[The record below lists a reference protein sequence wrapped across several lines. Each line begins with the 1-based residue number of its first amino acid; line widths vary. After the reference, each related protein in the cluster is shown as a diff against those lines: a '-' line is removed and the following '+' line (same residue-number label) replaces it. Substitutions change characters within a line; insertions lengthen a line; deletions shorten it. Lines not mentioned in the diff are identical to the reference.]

1 ATPRSRRMVARCSTG
16 RRQRGTAS
24 PRPATAGTR
33 RRPAGGRGGRAR
45 PTSTMGT
52 AGAARLVLRRA
63 PAGQP
68 RRQLRQGAR
77 QGQGQVGR
85 RQRYLRRYSHHQFA
99 SRVEQL
105 GRTAPALPALRR

>member
-33 RRPAGGRGGRAR
+33 RRPAGGRG
-45 PTSTMGT
+45 
-52 AGAARLVLRRA
+52 GAARLVLRRA